1 MARMARVAR
10 WLAFMPSLLTRSRP
24 RLRNNAGS
32 ARMCTE
38 AVPTTSERFSIMDE
52 RVSFQRYQTVYE
64 RLIRYPNGKRVS
76 FDVFGSPAS
85 DFQSVFIF
93 PFNSKT
99 RTATLLREYAPGING
114 LTWGFP
120 AGGFDPKKHDSLEHA
135 ARMELSEEAFLKGG
149 TFYPLTSHGVSQDK
163 YSKNVFHMFLAI
175 DPEIDENPAPRD
187 HEEYIKVVHDVE
199 LSEVREILGRGG
211 MNVCSSFCG
220 YRALDVLSNPSSDLE
235 RLLQ

>member
-1 MARMARVAR
+1 MGQIGR
-10 WLAFMPSLLTRSRP
+10 WIAFAPQALSRSRP
-24 RLRNNAGS
+24 G
-32 ARMCTE
+32 ARTTRCMCSDAAPVATE
-38 AVPTTSERFSIMDE
+38 QFLVMDE

-85 DFQSVFIF
+85 NFQSVFIF

-99 RTATLLREYAPGING
+99 RTATVLREYAPGING

-120 AGGFDPKKHDSLEHA
+120 AGGYDPKKHDSLEHA

-149 TFYPLTSHGVSQDK
+149 TFYPLTPQGISQDK
-163 YSKNVFHMFLAI
+163 YSKNTFHMFLAI
-175 DPEIDENPAPRD
+175 NPTVDENPAPRD
-187 HEEYIKVVHDVE
+187 EEEYIKVMHGVE
-199 LSEVREILGRGG
+199 LSEVRKILGRGG

-220 YRALDVLSNPSSDLE
+220 YRALDVLSNPSAELE
-235 RLLQ
+235 ALLQ